1 MFLKYKLN
9 LFTLLLIFTA
19 HGVYAESTS
28 HNLPYVKYDGSA
40 QSQSS
45 SLGASSN
52 PAPQSLG
59 GMPFVPSN
67 MGQSTGLNPYFGAQV
82 YSQNNAANF
91 SKNQNG
97 VLLHNPGNNNSQSA
111 LYYSAGPVPQGQPA
125 WSQGNYY
132 SQQGYILMPFGSSL
146 FRGHFANTYADN
158 LNTSYIISPGDR
170 IVIRIWGAKQY
181 DDVLV
186 VDQQGNIFVP
196 EIGPIKVAG
205 ATNAKLLSTVKSRIA
220 SIFTDNIEVY
230 VNLQSAQPVGV
241 YVTGFVPQPGQY
253 AGGSHDSLLS
263 FIDRAGGIDISRGS
277 FRAIELLRGGKVIA
291 TYDLYDFIL
300 KGKRPAQ
307 RLNDGD
313 VILVK
318 EKTNEVRVIGD
329 VRQEALYELKKA
341 NEGQSLISM
350 ASPAPSVS
358 HVSVSGIRDNVPVH
372 YYLSLNEFKKFKLS
386 DGDVVDFVADRK
398 GESVI
403 AKISGAIVGPS
414 RFPVGKDVTL
424 RELLSFVEVDPN
436 LADTSSIYIR
446 RKSVAMQQQKA
457 INDSL
462 RRLEQSA
469 LTATSSSVDEAKIR
483 VQEADLIQDFVK
495 RAGQIEP
502 DGIVVVS
509 RGGVVSDIRLEDG
522 DEIIIPQLSD
532 VVLVTGEVMM
542 PKAVT
547 FDEDMSLDDYLG
559 AAGGVSNRAD
569 DSNILVAKVNG
580 EVGLADDLGIAP
592 GDRVMV
598 MPRFDSKNMQLAKD
612 IMQIM
617 YQMAVATKVVIDI

>member
-19 HGVYAESTS
+19 QGVYAESTS

-97 VLLHNPGNNNSQSA
+97 VLLHNPGANNSQSA

-132 SQQGYILMPFGSSL
+132 SQQGYILMPFGASL

-158 LNTSYIISPGDR
+158 LNASYIISPGDR

-313 VILVK
+313 VILVN

-457 INDSL
+457 IKDSL

-592 GDRVMV
+592 GDRLMV

-617 YQMAVATKVVIDI
+617 YQMAVATKVIVDL

>member
-19 HGVYAESTS
+19 QGVYAESTS

-132 SQQGYILMPFGSSL
+132 SQQGYILMPFGASL

-158 LNTSYIISPGDR
+158 LNASYIISPGDR

-277 FRAIELLRGGKVIA
+277 FREIQLLRGGKVVA

-358 HVSVSGIRDNVPVH
+358 HVSVSGIRDNAPVH

-483 VQEADLIQDFVK
+483 VQEANLIQDFVK

-522 DEIIIPQLSD
+522 DEVIIPQLSD

-617 YQMAVATKVVIDI
+617 YQMAVATKVIVDL

>member
-19 HGVYAESTS
+19 QGVYAESTS

-97 VLLHNPGNNNSQSA
+97 VLLQNFNTNNSQSA

-132 SQQGYILMPFGSSL
+132 SQQGYILMPFGASL

-158 LNTSYIISPGDR
+158 LNASYIISPGDR

-350 ASPAPSVS
+350 ASPGPSVS

-403 AKISGAIVGPS
+403 AKVSGAIVGPS

-483 VQEADLIQDFVK
+483 VQEANLIQDFVK

>member
-19 HGVYAESTS
+19 QGVYAESTS
-28 HNLPYVKYDGSA
+28 HNLPYVKYDRSA
-40 QSQSS
+40 QSQSL

-67 MGQSTGLNPYFGAQV
+67 MGQSTSLNPYFGAQV
-82 YSQNNAANF
+82 YSQNNATNF

-97 VLLHNPGNNNSQSA
+97 VLLHNPGANNSQSV

-132 SQQGYILMPFGSSL
+132 SQQGYILMPFGASL

-158 LNTSYIISPGDR
+158 LNASYIISPGDR

-277 FRAIELLRGGKVIA
+277 FREIQLLRGGKVVA

-483 VQEADLIQDFVK
+483 VQEANLIQDFVK

-617 YQMAVATKVVIDI
+617 YQMAVATKVVVDL

>member
-19 HGVYAESTS
+19 QGVYAESTS

-82 YSQNNAANF
+82 YSQNSAANF

-97 VLLHNPGNNNSQSA
+97 VLLQNPGGNNSQSA

-132 SQQGYILMPFGSSL
+132 SQQGYILMPFGASL

-158 LNTSYIISPGDR
+158 LNASYIISPGDR

-277 FRAIELLRGGKVIA
+277 FRAIELLRGGKVVA

-483 VQEADLIQDFVK
+483 VQEANLIQDFVK

-580 EVGLADDLGIAP
+580 EVGLADDLGISP

-617 YQMAVATKVVIDI
+617 YQMAVATKVVVDL

>member
-19 HGVYAESTS
+19 QGVYAESTS
-28 HNLPYVKYDGSA
+28 HNLPYVKYDGSS

-132 SQQGYILMPFGSSL
+132 SQQGYILMPFGASL

-158 LNTSYIISPGDR
+158 LNASYIISPGDR

-277 FRAIELLRGGKVIA
+277 FREIQLLRGGKVVA

-358 HVSVSGIRDNVPVH
+358 HVSVSGIRDNIPVH

-522 DEIIIPQLSD
+522 DEVIIPQLSD

-617 YQMAVATKVVIDI
+617 YQMAVATKVIVDL